1 MLHIFTK
8 TNAARVRTDRDAEF
22 GSHEENGQDFV
33 YASDA
38 AGIDLADADG
48 VGLKELLEDD
58 TILHML
64 AGGNTD
70 WRNCSCNG
78 SMTKNI
84 VWTGRL
90 LNPERIEGCQVLH
103 RGDSFVYVPYLVCV
117 EHQGTR
123 RSDLLAHDLCTA

>member
-1 MLHIFTK
+1 MRADWDTELCRHQK
-8 TNAARVRTDRDAEF
+8 NR
-22 GSHEENGQDFV
+22 QDFV
-33 YASDA
+33 YSANA
-38 AGIDLADADG
+38 AGIDLAGADS

-103 RGDSFVYVPYLVCV
+103 CGNRFGYLPYLVCV
-117 EHQGTR
+117 EHQGAL
-123 RSDLLAHDLCTA
+123 RSDLFAHTPCPAQIVL